1 MASEKLVQDIEQM
14 QLAHK
19 SIVAI
24 NETKIRKKIHILGE
38 KLKKYLQENGKCA
51 LGQKSKRKM
60 RQKMCE
66 EGLKRGQEK
75 EFGVAGRD
83 VFGEGRR
90 EKQRA
95 GENLFC
101 HVCFFSYI
109 CILKLNP

>member
-1 MASEKLVQDIEQM
+1 MRLRAKVEE
-14 QLAHK
+14 
-19 SIVAI
+19 
-24 NETKIRKKIHILGE
+24 
-38 KLKKYLQENGKCA
+38 
-51 LGQKSKRKM
+51 KM

-90 EKQRA
+90 GKQMA